1 MIKLKW
7 SGFKGTY
14 NKVDIFNSVTE
25 KSGVYLIWE
34 FLEGTKW
41 ECIYVGE
48 AANVLETM
56 LGHLSDNEKNK
67 CLKEKI
73 QKSKCG
79 FEYAEVESIK
89 DRKGVYKFIY
99 DKYTPECVKTSAKG
113 EPIMSNLP

>member
-14 NKVDIFNSVTE
+14 NKWDIFNLVGE
-25 KSGVYLIWE
+25 KPGVYLIWE

-48 AANVLETM
+48 STDVLNEM
-56 LGHLSDNEKNK
+56 LGHLSDKEKNK

-73 QKSKCG
+73 QNSKCG
-79 FEYAEVESIK
+79 FEYVAIEDAK
-89 DRKGVYKFIY
+89 DRKGVYQYVY
-99 DKYTPECVKTSAKG
+99 DKYTPECVSVAPKG
-113 EPIMSNLP
+113 KAIEANLP